1 MQRAIRAED
10 GFPQRA
16 AVMPFKKKMEQG
28 SNVSWRLPELE
39 QRTNGPDR
47 RYNPRFSRNFR
58 ITN

>member
-1 MQRAIRAED
+1 
-10 GFPQRA
+10 
-16 AVMPFKKKMEQG
+16 MEQG